1 MAPRTVIFSCAA
13 ICTVICTGLSMTRPA
28 LVPSIASARLQGLPP
43 LTAPHT
49 RVLVL
54 GSFPSVKSLQQQ
66 QYYAHPQNHFWRIVQ
81 ALWPQAPWPEGP
93 DYERRCACLLALGVG
108 LWDVYATC
116 EREGSLDSAILH
128 AQLNDFPS
136 LLQHSPHLRA
146 IAHNG
151 GESFRHAPAVEKSL
165 APAVGAGRIT
175 LHRLPSTSPANAA
188 WSFEQKLS
196 AWRVVLT
203 P

>member
-1 MAPRTVIFSCAA
+1 MGTRTATRTATRTFML
-13 ICTVICTGLSMTRPA
+13 TGTGLCMTPPA
-28 LVPSIASARLQGLPP
+28 LVPSPASARLQGLPP

-49 RVLVL
+49 RILVL
-54 GSFPSVKSLQQQ
+54 GSFPSVKSLQRQ

-93 DYERRCACLLALGVG
+93 DYERRCACLLTLGVG
-108 LWDVYATC
+108 LWDVYAAC
-116 EREGSLDSAILH
+116 ERAGSLDSAIRH

-136 LLQHSPHLRA
+136 LLLRSPHLQA

-151 GESFRHAPAVEKSL
+151 GESFRHAPAVEASL
-165 APAVGAGRIT
+165 APALGAGRIT

-188 WSFEQKLS
+188 WTFEQKLT
-196 AWRVVLT
+196 AWRAVLT